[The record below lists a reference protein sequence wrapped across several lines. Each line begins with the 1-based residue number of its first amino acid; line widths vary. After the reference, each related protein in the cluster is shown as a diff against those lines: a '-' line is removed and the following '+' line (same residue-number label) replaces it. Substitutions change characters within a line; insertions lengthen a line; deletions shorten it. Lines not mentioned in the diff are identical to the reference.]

1 MLRKYLFLT
10 AITAAFT
17 LTGCPGVD
25 LDDNDKNNGSNNGEI
40 VEVDPQGIGGEGA
53 GPDARV
59 ARVIYFDYD
68 SYVVKDE
75 FRPTVSANAQY
86 LRSNP
91 SARVVLEGH
100 TDERGTSEYNLA
112 LGQKR
117 AEATRQTMLLLG
129 VPESQI
135 EAVSYGKERPADYG
149 STESSWSQN
158 RRVEFSYR

>member
-1 MLRKYLFLT
+1 MLKRYLAL
-10 AITAAFT
+10 AAFST
-17 LTGCPGVD
+17 SLVLAGCGGGVD
-25 LDDNDKNNGSNNGEI
+25 MDEKDAGGGQVVGVDDGYGVGSEN
-40 VEVDPQGIGGEGA
+40 A

-59 ARVIYFDYD
+59 ARTIYFDFD

-75 FRPTVSANAQY
+75 YRSTVSAHAQY
-86 LRSNP
+86 LRANP
-91 SARVVLEGH
+91 SNRVVLEGH

-129 VPESQI
+129 VPETQI
-135 EAVSYGKERPADYG
+135 EAVSYGKERPAEYG
-149 STESSWSQN
+149 STEAAWSQN